1 VTRPDDEARPDESS
15 NDGRPA
21 AEGDPA
27 QPSATSAPA
36 EGGGAASAGTEE
48 SLGTV
53 LRRLGPV
60 GILAGVW
67 AALPGIM
74 GIVLI
79 VRYLDDVSAWLQAQ
93 GSMGL
98 VIFIGG
104 FMVSAGF
111 GLLPTYAQA
120 VLAGW
125 VFGAALGI
133 PAALAGFTGAAL
145 VGFVI
150 ARTVSGERVERLVA
164 DHPRAA
170 VVRSALIGR
179 GFLPTLGIV
188 SLVRL
193 PPNSPFSLT
202 NLLLAGTGVR
212 LGPYLV
218 GTVIGMTPRTAI
230 VAALAAA
237 AAASGSADI
246 VDFVAEKRNR
256 WMFIGGLVATVIVL
270 AVIGRIA
277 NRALERFAE
286 GSAGAPA
293 RNGTP

>member
-1 VTRPDDEARPDESS
+1 MTTPDEDSM
-15 NDGRPA
+15 NDERPA
-21 AEGDPA
+21 AEADSEPA
-27 QPSATSAPA
+27 A
-36 EGGGAASAGTEE
+36 ESGE
-48 SLGTV
+48 SLREV

-67 AALPGIM
+67 GVLPGIM

-79 VRYLDDVSAWLQAQ
+79 VRYLDDVSAWLQAR
-93 GSMGL
+93 GPFGV

-104 FMVSAGF
+104 FMISAGF

-145 VGFVI
+145 IGFVI

-164 DHPRAA
+164 DHPRAS

-193 PPNSPFSLT
+193 PPNSPFSFT
-202 NLLLAGTGVR
+202 NLLLAGTGVP
-212 LGPYLV
+212 LAPYIA

-246 VDFVAEKRNR
+246 VDFLAEKRNR
-256 WMFIGGLVATVIVL
+256 WMFVGGLVATVIML

-277 NRALERFAE
+277 NRALERFA
-286 GSAGAPA
+286 APA
-293 RNGTP
+293 TDDASPPATH